1 MTHNEETPALYL
13 FPATLSDTPAT
24 DVLPAIN
31 ISQIKKIKHFVV
43 ENIRTARRFLKKC
56 DTTID
61 INSLT
66 FTELN
71 IKTDPD
77 LIPSMLEPLTKG
89 ESIGVISEAGCPAI
103 ADPGAALVA
112 EAQKRKLRVIP
123 LVGPSSILL
132 SLMGSGFN
140 GQSFAFVG
148 YLPID
153 PAKRAATLKRLHHE
167 TVRDRRT
174 QIFIETPYRNNRLIN
189 EIITVLP
196 PSALLCVAADLTGP
210 NQRITTMPLSQWK
223 KHPLDYDK
231 TPAIFLLYS

>member
-1 MTHNEETPALYL
+1 MEHNEDKPALYL
-13 FPATLSDTPAT
+13 FPSNLSETPAT
-24 DVLPAIN
+24 DVLPAVN
-31 ISQIKKIKHFVV
+31 IAIIKKVRHFVV
-43 ENIRTARRFLKKC
+43 ENIRTARRFLKSC
-56 DTTID
+56 DRSID
-61 INSLT
+61 INALS

-71 IKTDPD
+71 VKTDPA
-77 LIPSMLEPLTKG
+77 LIPDMLTPLENG

-112 EAQKRKLRVIP
+112 EAHRRKMRVIP

-140 GQSFAFVG
+140 GQNFAFIG

-153 PAKRAATLKRLHHE
+153 SSERTAALKRLYQE
-167 TVRDRRT
+167 TVRERRT

-189 EIITVLP
+189 EIISTLP
-196 PSALLCVAADLTGP
+196 QSALLCVAAGLTGP
-210 NQRITTMPLSQWK
+210 SQRITTMPLSQWK
-223 KHPLDYDK
+223 RHTPDYDK